1 MRSCY
6 SKYINTYW
14 LGSILLLQI
23 GLNVFLEFK
32 LTRSSEEKKIFKKE
46 ISSGG
51 NKTSCWSLD
60 AHPHFDFNCLVR
72 KVPNGAHK
80 CPKIERNCFM
90 SSVHQLLAWV
100 LDSPG
105 DGILCL
111 PLNKLMPSI
120 TLNFDF
126 WSGHESSKLHD
137 SLPLFLKSDFRAP
150 LLSITVN
157 FDQPFQF
164 F

>member
-51 NKTSCWSLD
+51 NKTRCWSLD

-80 CPKIERNCFM
+80 CPKFWKE
-90 SSVHQLLAWV
+90 LLFEGVKWRPFITEDINV
-100 LDSPG
+100 LFSPIIG
-105 DGILCL
+105 LGFTLPRIWNLCGKNG
-111 PLNKLMPSI
+111 PVAIK
-120 TLNFDF
+120 
-126 WSGHESSKLHD
+126 
-137 SLPLFLKSDFRAP
+137 
-150 LLSITVN
+150 
-157 FDQPFQF
+157 
-164 F
+164 